1 MQSWND
7 CTASWLPPT
16 FPVRADWPWP
26 ALQSW
31 RASTMP
37 FCAWYM
43 RRPIG
48 MCSRG
53 GHPRKSITLIRLP
66 SMRRALNNEVK
77 RVHSTFGVHTEGELH
92 VGKAS
97 EVIVRAIGS
106 FEPTLVV
113 AGARGEH
120 EPRIAPAALGG
131 TAIKLLFRT
140 EKPLLLV
147 RGNDAVPYK
156 TSMAAVNGPTELSRR
171 VVGWASGLVPNGDC
185 HIVLGYDTPYSER
198 MRFCGID
205 PLIIKDCVASAE
217 ATARESLET
226 LVGEAAKDSHTH
238 LHLEKGSPL
247 GILVTEMATFYPQVV
262 VVGRHETEPGQS
274 PAEAFGSLG
283 FRMAYHIPVD
293 VLVVP

>member
-1 MQSWND
+1 MIPLKRILVATDFSHASELAVARAAELARDHAAVLRLVHAAPDWNVFSTWSSAQKHHYD
-7 CTASWLPPT
+7 QI
-16 FPVRADWPWP
+16 
-26 ALQSW
+26 ALHAQ
-31 RASTMP
+31 A
-37 FCAWYM
+37 
-43 RRPIG
+43 
-48 MCSRG
+48 
-53 GHPRKSITLIRLP
+53 
-66 SMRRALNNEVK
+66 ALNSAVK
-77 RVHSTFGVHTEGELH
+77 RVHSAFGIHAEGEFQ

-97 EVIVRAIGS
+97 EVIVRASRS
-106 FEPTLVV
+106 FEPTLIV

-147 RGNDAVPYK
+147 RGNDAAPYE

-171 VVGWASGLVPNGDC
+171 VVRWASGLVPNGDC

-205 PLIIKDCVASAE
+205 PLIVKDCVASAE
-217 ATARESLET
+217 AEARKGLDE
-226 LVGEAAKDSHTH
+226 LVREAAKGSHTH
-238 LHLEKGSPL
+238 LHLDQGSPL

-262 VVGRHETEPGQS
+262 VVGRHETEIGGS
-274 PAEAFGSLG
+274 PAEACGSLG
-283 FRMAYHIPVD
+283 FRMVYHIPVD

>member
-1 MQSWND
+1 MERLHRILVATDFSRAGGLAVARAAELAREHDAVLRVVHATPDWNVFSRWSSAQKHHFD
-7 CTASWLPPT
+7 QI
-16 FPVRADWPWP
+16 
-26 ALQSW
+26 ALHAQ
-31 RASTMP
+31 A
-37 FCAWYM
+37 
-43 RRPIG
+43 
-48 MCSRG
+48 
-53 GHPRKSITLIRLP
+53 
-66 SMRRALNNEVK
+66 ALNNEVK